1 MHRSDLH
8 IILLAAASDSVAL
21 KHHLTAAELQK
32 SLSELLPTTNARILE
47 RAAVLG
53 TTHAKASS

>member
-8 IILLAAASDSVAL
+8 VILLAAASNSVAL
-21 KHHLTAAELQK
+21 KHHLTATDLQK
-32 SLSELLPTTNARILE
+32 NLSALLPATNGRILE

-53 TTHAKASS
+53 TTHAKASE

>member
-8 IILLAAASDSVAL
+8 VILLAAATDSVAL

-32 SLSELLPTTNARILE
+32 NLSELLPTTNGRILE
-47 RAAVLG
+47 RAAELA
-53 TTHAKASS
+53 TTHAKASR